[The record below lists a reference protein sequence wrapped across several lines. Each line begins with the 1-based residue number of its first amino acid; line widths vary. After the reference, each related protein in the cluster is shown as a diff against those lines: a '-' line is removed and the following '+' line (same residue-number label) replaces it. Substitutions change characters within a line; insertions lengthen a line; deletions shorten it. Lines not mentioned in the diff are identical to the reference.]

1 MTNFRIMPTQ
11 QAFYYYGY
19 YFFFFFGEKP
29 ARCCSC

>member
-19 YFFFFFGEKP
+19 YFFGKKP
-29 ARCCSC
+29 ARCCPC